1 MKVQKVAGWET
12 TAPLIR
18 RFFVVAEDFSTT
30 DLFGDETRLPQTGK
44 GRPAHAPSRLTRNRV
59 LLGLVRGLTN
69 RDIAATVGVS
79 VSTLKEHY
87 SAELKVRKA
96 ARLKMEMR
104 QLERL
109 NAQAEDGSVAAEKE
123 LSARLDRLRERD
135 EHRKDAPAPKVAKAK
150 PIGKKEA
157 AEMAAREPS
166 GLYDP
171 PAAPQLH

>member
-1 MKVQKVAGWET
+1 MADE
-12 TAPLIR
+12 
-18 RFFVVAEDFSTT
+18 FSTT
-30 DLFGDETRLPQTGK
+30 DLFGDEVRLPQRGK
-44 GRPAHAPSRLTRNRV
+44 GRPAHAPTRLTRNRV

-69 RDIAATVGVS
+69 RDIASTVGVS

-87 SAELKVRKA
+87 SAELKIRRA

-109 NAQAEDGSVAAEKE
+109 NAQAEEGSVAAEKE
-123 LSARLDRLRERD
+123 LSARLDRLRECD
-135 EHRKDAPAPKVAKAK
+135 QHRKDAPPPKAAKTK

-157 AEMAAREPS
+157 AELAAREPTE
-166 GLYDP
+166 LYDP